1 MDALVIAPLFSPPV
15 AYGDARNAAVVGQGF
30 FFGRCA
36 RRRYHDAI
44 AATSGDLCLRSRE

>member
-1 MDALVIAPLFSPPV
+1 MDVLVIAPPFSHRPS
-15 AYGDARNAAVVGQGF
+15 RAAPRATSPSCMGF

-44 AATSGDLCLRSRE
+44 AATSGDLCLRFR